1 MSFATDMLN
10 LLKAKVPG
18 IWVRTTE
25 EKEAVMAIKNAID
38 ATEEYDN
45 IYLWSMTEGINQ
57 IEYASAQTGL
67 TLKNIDTN
75 PGLAALGKHLM
86 NSNDE
91 DLLISKV
98 WILKDYHLSL
108 SSPQAIRI
116 IRDLKESPIAKY
128 TPIIIISPSSEIPLE
143 LEKTFKLIE
152 YDIPTIDDIKELL
165 TLGEYHNHIQT
176 EEEENLIA
184 KRLYGFTRSEILLM
198 LNLSLIKY
206 NKINLDIINEKKIE
220 MINDSGVLDYKI
232 PTAKL
237 EDIGGNNNFKEW
249 ISVIEACMTEDA
261 IEYGIPAPKGYLSV
275 GIPGCAKSF
284 TAEALAA
291 SWSVPFIKLNM
302 SRINSRYAGET
313 ERNMAKALNI
323 VKSCAPCILLIDE
336 VEKALG
342 GIKSSNASD
351 SGAIARAF
359 GLVLEFLNDNKNG
372 VFVVMTSN
380 DVSQLPPELTR
391 AGRLDGIWYFTLP
404 TLEERKEIFK
414 IHFKRINKEVS
425 EDIIDKVAKDTDQ
438 YTGAEIELIV
448 NSALRRAYLN
458 KLKTNK
464 DEGITYDILTKA
476 IKDVVPISIS
486 SREQILGLERWAKGR
501 ALFANEDSRKTEHK
515 DITRLNNNS
524 YTNNAIKLKPLSK
537 K

>member
-1 MSFATDMLN
+1 MSFATELLD

-18 IWVRTTE
+18 IWIRTSE

-38 ATEEYDN
+38 ATEEYDD
-45 IYLWSMTEGINQ
+45 IYTWSMTEGINQ
-57 IEYASAQTGL
+57 IEHANEESGIV
-67 TLKNIDTN
+67 LKSIEKN
-75 PGLAALGKHLM
+75 PGIAVLGKILAE
-86 NSNDE
+86 SNDP
-91 DLLISKV
+91 DLLLSRV
-98 WILKDYHLSL
+98 WVLKDYHLTF

-128 TPIIIISPSSEIPLE
+128 TPIIIVSPSSDIPLE
-143 LEKTFKLIE
+143 LEKLFKLLE
-152 YDIPTIDDIKELL
+152 YDVPTIDDIKEIISMWL
-165 TLGEYHNHIQT
+165 QT
-176 EEEENLIA
+176 NKQNLEETEINLIA
-184 KRLYGFTRSEILLM
+184 KRLFGFTRSEILIM
-198 LNLSLIKY
+198 LNLSYIKY
-206 NKINLDIINEKKIE
+206 NKIDLDIINQKKVE

-232 PTAKL
+232 PTVKL

-261 IEYGIPAPKGYLSV
+261 IEYGIPAPKGYLAV

-291 SWSVPFIKLNM
+291 SWNVPFIKLNM
-302 SRINSRYAGET
+302 SKINSRYAGET
-313 ERNMAKALNI
+313 ERNMAKALNL
-323 VKSCAPCILLIDE
+323 VKSCAPCVLLIDE

-359 GLVLEFLNDNKNG
+359 GLVLQFLNDNNNG

-391 AGRLDGIWYFTLP
+391 AGRLDAIFYFTLP

-425 EDIIDKVAKDTDQ
+425 DDIIDKVAKDTEQ

-458 KLKTNK
+458 KLKTDT
-464 DEGITYDILTKA
+464 DEGITYDILSKA

-486 SREQILGLERWAKGR
+486 SKEQILGLERWAKGR
-501 ALFANEDSRKTEHK
+501 ALFANKDSKIDEHK
-515 DITRLNNNS
+515 EAINI
-524 YTNNAIKLKPLSK
+524 NNAIKLRPLNK
-537 K
+537 R